1 MVSLTHGYLPSGNL
15 RCPHCH
21 GVPPSTDGRTE
32 CGWCGPDHVP
42 SVVPSVAP
50 DLYDLYEQQV
60 EQMRCDVEDM
70 SVAELVEEV
79 LHHRIRERSRP

>member
-1 MVSLTHGYLPSGNL
+1 MSTIHGYLL
-15 RCPHCH
+15 DAR
-21 GVPPSTDGRTE
+21 
-32 CGWCGPDHVP
+32 
-42 SVVPSVAP
+42 P

-79 LHHRIRERSRP
+79 LEHRIRERSRP

>member
-1 MVSLTHGYLPSGNL
+1 VVSLTHGYL
-15 RCPHCH
+15 
-21 GVPPSTDGRTE
+21 
-32 CGWCGPDHVP
+32 
-42 SVVPSVAP
+42 PSVAP